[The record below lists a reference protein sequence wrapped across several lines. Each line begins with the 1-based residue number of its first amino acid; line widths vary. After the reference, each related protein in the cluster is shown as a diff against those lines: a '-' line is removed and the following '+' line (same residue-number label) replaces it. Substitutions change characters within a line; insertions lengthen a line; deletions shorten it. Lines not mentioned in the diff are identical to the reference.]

1 MLQSVATWFYQKLGR
16 LSYYKLRQ
24 VLLQIEA
31 SISNYGN
38 SYYKI
43 GQLLKVWANVIT
55 NYGRYY
61 KLGQVLQI
69 EA

>member
-43 GQLLKVWANVIT
+43 GQLLKVGANVIT
-55 NYGRYY
+55 N
-61 KLGQVLQI
+61 
-69 EA
+69 